1 VLCDHCDAAYGYK
14 CLSPPLKKP
23 PKGVWH
29 CPDCK
34 PKLRSAKGAR
44 MLSAVAEQ
52 AARKRAELGDTPK
65 RHINQKMYLVK
76 WVGLGY
82 EHCSWETGEDLGR
95 PDLIVEFR
103 KLNNS
108 FLDDP
113 EMPEETVHNI
123 LALTEHLNHE
133 NSGGSGC
140 IRALRTQLYAQ
151 SRAFEFAKF
160 GMKVPKN
167 VCTECGPMTK
177 SSYEVANS
185 LNHAPPM
192 HPPAI
197 VECVNELTYKASLGD
212 VGPQIMKINQGLPP
226 LMAGEYDAVVPV
238 TSKGLMMNVG
248 EINSSVSFLGYR
260 QFADGT
266 KGPAELNRV
275 IRGVGDKIIAV
286 DGVST
291 VNKLFKEVI
300 SMLRNSG
307 KNSFA
312 VMRFLEHRYASALG
326 DTCSTGNQGRYAVE
340 ELRKKF
346 ISDRRQLVVHRVELL
361 LEEGEDHKSNDDYSE
376 VSANPD
382 EDENSSEGSFQLDSD
397 DDALNN
403 SPDQDGSEPVKE
415 TSVHHEDGNAPEEE
429 TDFRDNDVDSDSVEP
444 QKGDAIEASL
454 MIRPE
459 KTQSLAFR
467 LLNMDIGYSSD
478 EGGDEDRAYFID
490 GVDDTFTSRVDLIH
504 CVRPNSSSIK
514 QTVSVRRNEF
524 SGLGDRSQLVAAV
537 AITSNQPDEE
547 NFDENFPFVSKRAIE
562 EKEAMAAAENEAIA
576 SSSLEKQT
584 KRSTVKVEQISVDT
598 GEIVNVWA
606 NIESA
611 AATLQLSLNDIKRVL
626 RGEYDDDFNDEV
638 GGFRWQF
645 ASTGSIVTAG
655 ESKRTKKGKEAWLE
669 FRDKLYDPN
678 EPHIYKNCN
687 RLRDYQVEGVNWLAS
702 TFYKKTG
709 CILADEMGLGKQHI
723 VCELLRNCHISQS
736 DSCAVRQILYLG
748 KTVQIVCYLE
758 HLYRV
763 EKIHGPFLVVVPL
776 STIEHWRREFEG
788 WSDLVCCIYHDR
800 QRVW

>member
-14 CLSPPLKKP
+14 CLNPPLKKL

-29 CPDCK
+29 CPDCQ

-44 MLSAVAEQ
+44 MLSAVAEH

-65 RHINQKMYLVK
+65 RHINQQMYLVK

-82 EHCSWETGEDLGR
+82 EHCTWETAEDLGR
-95 PDLIVEFR
+95 PDLILEFR

-113 EMPEETVHNI
+113 EIPEETVHKM
-123 LALTEHLNHE
+123 LASTEHLNHE

-177 SSYEVANS
+177 SSWEVDDSFSHGLAI
-185 LNHAPPM
+185 
-192 HPPAI
+192 HPPDI

-212 VGPQIMKINQGLPP
+212 ISPQIMKVNNRLPP

-260 QFADGT
+260 QFPDGS
-266 KGPAELNRV
+266 KGPAELNRI

-291 VNKLFKEVI
+291 VNKMFKEVI
-300 SMLRNSG
+300 SMLRDSG

-326 DTCSTGNQGRYAVE
+326 DTCSTGSQGRYAVE
-340 ELRKKF
+340 ELKKKF
-346 ISDRRQLVVHRVELL
+346 ISDRRQLIVHRVELL
-361 LEEGEDHKSNDDYSE
+361 SEEKEDQKKNDDYSAA
-376 VSANPD
+376 SANPD
-382 EDENSSEGSFQLDSD
+382 EEDNSSEGSFQLDSD
-397 DDALNN
+397 EEALNN
-403 SPDQDGSEPVKE
+403 PEDQNDSEYAKEPNEAPDDIKASDEEKTDSPEACVDSHFEKPQNGEVIE
-415 TSVHHEDGNAPEEE
+415 TSL
-429 TDFRDNDVDSDSVEP
+429 T
-444 QKGDAIEASL
+444 
-454 MIRPE
+454 IRPE

-478 EGGDEDRAYFID
+478 EGGDEDKAYFID
-490 GVDDTFTSRVDLIH
+490 GVDDTYTTRMALMNS
-504 CVRPNSSSIK
+504 VRPDSHSSK
-514 QTVSVRRNEF
+514 KTVPVKRNEF

-537 AITSNQPDEE
+537 ALTSKQPDVE
-547 NFDENFPFVSKRAIE
+547 NFDENFPFFSKKAIE
-562 EKEAMAAAENEAIA
+562 EKEAAAAAENQANTA
-576 SSSLEKQT
+576 SSQEKQT

-598 GEIVNVWA
+598 GETINVWT
-606 NIESA
+606 NVESA

-626 RGEYDDDFNDEV
+626 KGEYDDDFSDEV
-638 GGFRWQF
+638 GGFRWQY
-645 ASTGSIVTAG
+645 ATTGAIVTAG
-655 ESKRTKKGKEAWLE
+655 ESKRTKKGKEVWLE

-678 EPHIYKNCN
+678 EPHIYKNYN

-702 TFYKKTG
+702 TFYRKTG
-709 CILADEMGLGKQHI
+709 CILADEMGLG
-723 VCELLRNCHISQS
+723 E
-736 DSCAVRQILYLG
+736 
-748 KTVQIVCYLE
+748 
-758 HLYRV
+758 
-763 EKIHGPFLVVVPL
+763 
-776 STIEHWRREFEG
+776 
-788 WSDLVCCIYHDR
+788 
-800 QRVW
+800 